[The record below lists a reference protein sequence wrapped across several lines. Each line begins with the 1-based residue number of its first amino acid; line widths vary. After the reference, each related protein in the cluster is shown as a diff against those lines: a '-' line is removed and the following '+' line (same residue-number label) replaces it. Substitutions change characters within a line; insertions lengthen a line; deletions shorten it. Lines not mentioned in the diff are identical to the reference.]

1 MLRDQ
6 NNTVDCCCSEFEFFL
21 DDYLENTLDEIRKN
35 QFEAHLK
42 SCSNCHTSHEET
54 KHLISLA
61 RGLANIPIP
70 KDVSERL
77 HLRLKEEL
85 RK

>member
-1 MLRDQ
+1 MSREQ

-21 DDYLENTLDEIRKN
+21 DDYLENTLDEIRKK
-35 QFEAHLK
+35 QFEVHLE
-42 SCSNCHTSHEET
+42 SCPNCRTSHEET

-61 RGLANIPIP
+61 RGLAAVPIP

-77 HLRLKEEL
+77 HLRLKEEF
-85 RK
+85 RR